1 MNPKVS
7 VIISAYNCEAYITEA
22 VESIINQTFK
32 DWEILIADDGSTD
45 NTRAIIDQF
54 RDERIHRF
62 HNNENIGLLR
72 TWNKLLKQARGNLIT
87 WQDGDDYSFPTRL
100 EKLVAVFE
108 QDPTIMLC
116 GSNYIRYF
124 TQWKKSIQS
133 NFPTERTEIMGW
145 IQEHRRV
152 PFLGATKMMRREV
165 LDDVGAHRLL
175 FDRLGWEDND
185 LIFRIV
191 ERYKSSNLPDVLY
204 VWRYLRG
211 SASRYITPELFLKI
225 SIGKIGFF
233 LTDQRR
239 RNNGRDGLMEG
250 GDKNEL
256 DAYIAEL
263 KLEFDRD
270 PSVLYRWSCN
280 NRINNYD
287 FMAALYDAVLATRL
301 RPMVFKN
308 YELFLRVGVNYF
320 RAIAQLLKARLRR
333 RQ

>member
-7 VIISAYNCEAYITEA
+7 VIISAYNCEDYITEA

-45 NTRAIIDQF
+45 GTRAIIDQF
-54 RDERIHRF
+54 RDERIRRF

-72 TWNKLLKQARGNLIT
+72 TWNKLLEQATGSLIT

-100 EKLVAVFE
+100 EKLVSVFE
-108 QDPTIMLC
+108 RDSAIMLC
-116 GSNYIRYF
+116 GSNYVRYF
-124 TQWKKSIQS
+124 TQWEKNIQS
-133 NFPTERTEIMGW
+133 NFPTEHAEIMRW
-145 IQEHRRV
+145 IREQRRV
-152 PFLGATKMMRREV
+152 PFLGASKMIRREV
-165 LDDVGAHRLL
+165 LDNVGAHRLL

-191 ERYKSSNLPDVLY
+191 ERYKSGNLPDVLY
-204 VWRYLRG
+204 VWRYLRS

-233 LTDQRR
+233 LADQRWK
-239 RNNGRDGLMEG
+239 NNGLDGLMNG
-250 GDKNEL
+250 GDKDEL
-256 DAYIAEL
+256 YAYIAEL
-263 KLEFDRD
+263 KLDFDRD

-280 NRINNYD
+280 NKINNYD
-287 FMAALYDAVLATRL
+287 FMAALSEAVLAVRL
-301 RPMVFKN
+301 RPTVYKN
-308 YELFLRVGVNYF
+308 YELFLRIGVNYF
-320 RAIAQLLKARLRR
+320 RVVAQLLKMRFQR